1 VARQGF
7 FHVGNTV
14 SVVDFAL
21 PTHVGYGATALFGH
35 ASRIGTIKRVRFTNF
50 LDTIIIKILNKK
62 GLKIKKN
69 RTAVRAAGAEQAAG
83 GPYAC
88 ECCSGCGFWGRGRL
102 SLIFSLLFPYLLS

>member
-69 RTAVRAAGAEQAAG
+69 RTAVMAAGAEQAAG
-83 GPYAC
+83 ERDPRQLSAQLQRAVRARIAVRPDRT
-88 ECCSGCGFWGRGRL
+88 STRG
-102 SLIFSLLFPYLLS
+102 